1 MKKIFILLIFFTGF
15 FNVTMFASKG
25 QLQNKEQD
33 NIYWKAVRY
42 FQEENYAKAVLLFE
56 YILDKDSENAN
67 VNFYTGMC
75 FFNLNKP
82 KIANWYFTK
91 VADDNYYRLKIKLLT
106 SVQDVRNYLCLEF

>member
-1 MKKIFILLIFFTGF
+1 MKTKFILLIFFTGF
-15 FNVTMFASKG
+15 LNVTMFASKG
-25 QLQNKEQD
+25 QLLKEQE

-42 FQEENYAKAVLLFE
+42 FQDENYAKAVLLFE
-56 YILDKDSENAN
+56 YILDNDTENAD

-91 VADDNYYRLKIKLLT
+91 LSDDNYYRLKIKLLT
-106 SVQDVRNYLCLEF
+106 RVQDAKNYFCLEF